1 MIRTQIQLT
10 REQQA
15 VLRDLSVATGKS
27 MAELIR
33 ESIDRVIAN
42 KPRTNRQERI
52 EKAVRLAGQFS
63 SGSKDGSAHHD
74 RHLVAAFK

>member
-10 REQQA
+10 RQQQEM
-15 VLRDLSVATGKS
+15 LRDLSAQTGKS

-33 ESIDRVIAN
+33 ESIDRGAAS
-42 KPRTNRQERI
+42 KPRISRQERI

-63 SGSKDGSAHHD
+63 SGSGDGSTRHD